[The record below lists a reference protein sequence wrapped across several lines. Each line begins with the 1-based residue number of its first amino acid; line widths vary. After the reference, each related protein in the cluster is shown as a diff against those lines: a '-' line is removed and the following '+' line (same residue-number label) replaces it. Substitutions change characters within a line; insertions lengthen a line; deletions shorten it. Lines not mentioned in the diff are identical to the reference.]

1 MPAHLLGNMWAQSW
15 VNIEDLVKPYP
26 DKPSLDVTAK
36 MKAKGWTPRKMFELA
51 DQYFTSMGLPPVPS
65 SFWTGQSNIYNFSLF
80 RKFKLSLLCRQHA

>member
-36 MKAKGWTPRKMFELA
+36 MKAKGWTPRKMFELT

-80 RKFKLSLLCRQHA
+80 RKFKLS